1 MHASAVKR
9 RRRVVRLSENASV
22 DLRRVMERERAAVLL
37 SRVMLLA
44 PEDQWLLDQHLGHG
58 RAIAEI
64 ARQIGRSP
72 SSLRERV
79 RRLIGRIESPAYAF
93 ALAEASSWDAT
104 ARACVLACV
113 GRGISMRRAAR
124 ELGIGEHVVRA
135 RMREFEWT
143 LRSMVERQRGTAA
156 PGERLAKGVAA

>member
-1 MHASAVKR
+1 MHASGVKR
-9 RRRVVRLSENASV
+9 RRRVVRLSESASV
-22 DLRRVMERERAAVLL
+22 DLRRVMERERASGLL

-79 RRLIGRIESPAYAF
+79 RRLIGRIESPAYGL
-93 ALAEASSWDAT
+93 ALTGVSSWDAT

-135 RMREFEWT
+135 RMREFAWT
-143 LRSMVERQRGTAA
+143 LRLMAERERGAAA
-156 PGERLAKGVAA
+156 PGALIAKGVAA